1 MGGPDDFNSRVQELI
16 DGGST
21 REAAEVQA
29 VAEGRGVPRARAVAD
44 MSEAELQTELV
55 EIGQKMGTTD
65 LRTTAGRAVR
75 ARQTEVAE
83 ELVRRGKGEWN
94 NQAAAG
100 PVSIVDFDQ
109 KSVLNTL
116 PVSREK
122 LRAELVQMSGDMA
135 FDEKEVD
142 TLLELID
149 LNGATA
155 VRRGEADTL
164 DDYYRSRYLSTI
176 TGSYGDVASDGSFLA
191 QVGETHEWYYS
202 RLARAFNDTQLVSA
216 VPGKWLKEL
225 RRKPRAGVDRISQA
239 EVKWTGLPDFLDE
252 QSKLKADI
260 NGWVVYDRYGV
271 VDPLKFVDEQYGGIT
286 VETTGL
292 VWTDADAAA
301 ARALEIGGGHHSIKK
316 GKLLYREG
324 KVPRAAVEKH
334 LIDNRLIIE
343 DVTPTRL
350 FDEMDWRTHGQD
362 VGTFDD
368 YKMDVHVSPMTKLRR
383 EITWNKTAGE
393 VGHPFVETAGWRNAA
408 DAHVTKVEIFDEA
421 GNTIY
426 SQATSRAGDGPLSEA
441 LAPSIRA
448 KTLQDAESAAMEW
461 VKKEGI
467 SGKPLYRYN
476 DWILGSKGIPDGVVG
491 DMGENYREYLITLP
505 VNRHTEKAYMS
516 QHFRSAQMR
525 EVPNIVMH
533 MRATDRVV
541 DGKRVLFIEELQ
553 SDWIQTA
560 NKTGV
565 RDATRVAELEEQL
578 LGLDHSY
585 RSALDKHP
593 DFGGAVELDADLKV
607 LTLVSPNSLF
617 PSTAEVGIT
626 EYVHRVRR
634 ALDKSNFSRGLRD
647 IIGTPEVGP
656 GGEALLRRKLPGGL
670 TSELMTQG
678 KLRPDAR
685 ERLRRVIEEGTAAT
699 DALRGRSWGE
709 TVEWDERLKTEL
721 ASFMDAATEVP
732 GGHHF
737 GGRYGWRLDTETG
750 DLIRLLETATL
761 GGLPVAPEYLGK
773 VISDEIYH
781 LYRKLARERADEIR
795 RTIRPPVSDAR
806 QGAALSGTPTPYSL
820 QITETEGFLNAA
832 KRGVPPPPFSDD
844 WKDVGMKRMVR
855 YAAEGNYDAIAW
867 TTGKQQ
873 SVRYDKYISPDEVG
887 HITWNPETKEFKVYQ
902 HTSDARVDD
911 ITGRVVPQ
919 GHPAEHN
926 SAEMFEIQEQD
937 LYRWIDP
944 ENAKALLASPKK
956 NGKHVLRGRSP
967 ADSYD
972 LAPWR
977 GTLDPH
983 DIEIVSGGMVQGY
996 DEEMVSSMKR
1006 FGKQWDGGMETW
1018 NLKTGE
1024 QPTWEAR
1031 NLGGGEVEDFLEPI
1045 HYMSI
1050 NDEMRKGLKDPTAL
1064 MQGAKG
1070 MVKFEG
1076 ERAFVRLFES
1086 ADFSTLVHEFAGH
1099 PFLRNILRE
1108 NSADY
1113 RVVKGWINKEAKRL
1127 NKLKAAGELSDEQ
1140 LASFFIDARGN
1151 QIDEIKMVVG
1161 GDLTFSA
1168 EEIFARGFERYLLDG
1183 ALPAPGLKSLF
1194 DRIRDYLLKIYRV
1207 VTGSPLDLELSD
1219 DIRVVF
1225 DRLLEDPEGYAIQAK
1240 RILSGEP
1247 IVAYHG
1253 GMEPLETIG
1262 LKGEGGFFGFHAGTE
1277 EAARARLAKPSV
1289 ADDEVFINKV
1299 KITPKQP
1306 YLPEGRILD
1315 ERLDA
1320 DRMFLF
1326 EVGRFDEQGAR
1337 EGYLRGAELLE
1348 QGYDV
1353 IPYINTMEAEGV
1365 VSYMVIDPSAVKVVG
1380 KPLKG
1385 TVGKGHP
1392 YQFMPDVND
1401 RGIKVINAYRDEL
1414 GQGPLLFP
1422 KTKSGF
1428 FSLKNYPDSPAAKAA
1443 GYESQEALQTAAAKI
1458 LDDAPLND
1466 TSEIVKVAYEHL
1478 TQQIGRQYRKLDV
1491 QVQAFFGEDEPYR
1504 FAQHLRDDVMGNDR
1518 LLFRPTERSF
1528 GASELSRRRSHP
1540 LLAKTTHEVPAVI
1553 RDETGKIVP
1562 MLDEAGAPV
1571 MYQMSEGDLLRATH
1585 DYISHFALRSE
1596 FDVVGDVAGW
1606 QAHIRTIDDPLARW
1620 ALTNET
1626 LVRSS
1631 HANSGLATMESAWMP
1646 SRLATDVPE
1655 QKVFLPP
1662 LKMVLTGDSAVDA
1675 PIRELMERLPGYV
1688 DEPSYLGR
1696 EIISTDVPVRH
1707 TGRRFASHTDLDPQ
1721 SIMRWSREMGDTVG
1735 ATSMGHVKGNRP
1747 YTKRVLSP
1755 DIHTYTAYMKPK
1767 DFLTL
1772 NPPRDRSPYKEAF
1785 FPWARELIEKGEARF
1800 APPFVEV
1807 AMDPAGNTWRITSHE
1822 GRGRATLAREL
1833 DPDRLIPV
1841 DISVGFGNP
1850 TANAWGKAIG
1860 RRWTDEAF
1868 EDDFV
1873 RQWRAANPEASDF
1886 AKEVGQWNPYSSPDG
1901 YGIRRG
1907 DRITGRIAVAEGLN
1921 LLPIQADK
1929 TARRP
1934 RYVWDK
1940 AAENIERFWG
1950 DIPFPPVPRNVRS
1963 LSRGITEQ
1971 FGTPIRVSR
1980 PVGDG
1985 FERSLRTME
1994 ELRKGSGIR
2003 LREVGQ
2009 ADLRRTGW
2017 DRLKNGE
2024 GPFRYHAALLDSIN
2038 VDHGTRY
2045 TLDDIIPYDE
2055 IQDTISRRG
2064 FDPNGGEVLTQNF
2077 HEAIDGHPPGSM
2089 ASQFL
2094 MQAQADTSVFSDAL
2108 RKWEN
2113 DLLGKTGPVTME
2125 DWGGVTQWAERAKML
2140 KAYLNDIAMFG
2151 TERGEIPEELVK
2163 LFGENSSIVR
2173 ELRELELRGAVGH
2186 TNDAMIDY
2194 SRDMVIDEAMKTVI
2208 PFWKFPSRSIP
2219 WWVQTLGANPRILS
2233 NYNKIQELS
2242 ERMQLQAGA
2251 TRNAGGPL
2259 PRLRG
2264 HFQLGDT
2271 DWWYDPFNS
2280 LSFTDVVPQRGP
2292 SFDTTDTIDPDAPL
2306 VNRLVNYLYA
2316 HGGKVG
2322 LYLAPWVD
2330 IPIRKMTN
2338 IIDENQYPERS
2349 LFGQLD
2355 LIPPWTQRYLIQK
2368 TEATINWNESDYL
2381 TPQVPWKGYLVARE
2395 LLSITAVTIADTTDP
2410 SEKLRL
2416 ARLAETA
2423 LQSQEGELYE
2433 QARDNIERSEYTA
2446 RLFGYLSGAYAK
2458 KFGVGER
2465 ELFRVRDEA
2474 NRLARKIA
2482 SDANYEEIYKTWR
2495 YETGEG
2501 VLRGLYGSISWVRD
2515 ENDEPVYRDRWW
2527 EEVSSG
2533 ITTSQQKTAYLA
2545 ERNRL
2550 WANLQA
2556 GIFEL
2561 AIGDSQGAAELAT
2574 EYYDAD
2580 DELKE
2585 KYPEAR
2591 FKWSPYFKSDA
2602 TIKEYI
2608 IGVFMGYLRDLK
2620 PRYDKTEETFP
2631 EYEERLEN
2639 WYEVVI
2645 PASAA
2650 PALAHV
2656 VEELTEEEE
2665 GVVIDGVETTKVTG
2679 VDLQTA
2685 IGDGSVL
2692 LAMANREAYD
2702 TWDLTTDGV
2711 YDALNRVWRDNF
2723 YNRYWDLVAERSGY
2737 ERDVAEQI
2745 FADEFPERPG
2755 EDEIVEWVFNL
2766 YGQQFEEKDLRDA
2779 INGRDIYSVEEKMTR
2794 NDTPEETMAR
2804 EIWNV
2809 IAWVGPNKKALRDAM
2824 GDEVEWLDFWY
2835 KTDGDPTAFGD
2846 NEEFH
2851 AFYDMIMDA
2860 KMMMGVEE
2868 PTMDQTRDFM
2878 TAEGLNDEFRG
2889 YAQAILG
2896 DDIFDLQSFYFGLT
2910 ADEKRAFRES

>member
-1 MGGPDDFNSRVQELI
+1 MNI
-16 DGGST
+16 
-21 REAAEVQA
+21 AM
-29 VAEGRGVPRARAVAD
+29 AEGRD
-44 MSEAELQTELV
+44 
-55 EIGQKMGTTD
+55 
-65 LRTTAGRAVR
+65 
-75 ARQTEVAE
+75 
-83 ELVRRGKGEWN
+83 
-94 NQAAAG
+94 
-100 PVSIVDFDQ
+100 
-109 KSVLNTL
+109 
-116 PVSREK
+116 
-122 LRAELVQMSGDMA
+122 
-135 FDEKEVD
+135 
-142 TLLELID
+142 
-149 LNGATA
+149 
-155 VRRGEADTL
+155 
-164 DDYYRSRYLSTI
+164 
-176 TGSYGDVASDGSFLA
+176 
-191 QVGETHEWYYS
+191 
-202 RLARAFNDTQLVSA
+202 
-216 VPGKWLKEL
+216 
-225 RRKPRAGVDRISQA
+225 
-239 EVKWTGLPDFLDE
+239 
-252 QSKLKADI
+252 
-260 NGWVVYDRYGV
+260 
-271 VDPLKFVDEQYGGIT
+271 
-286 VETTGL
+286 
-292 VWTDADAAA
+292 
-301 ARALEIGGGHHSIKK
+301 
-316 GKLLYREG
+316 
-324 KVPRAAVEKH
+324 
-334 LIDNRLIIE
+334 
-343 DVTPTRL
+343 
-350 FDEMDWRTHGQD
+350 
-362 VGTFDD
+362 
-368 YKMDVHVSPMTKLRR
+368 
-383 EITWNKTAGE
+383 
-393 VGHPFVETAGWRNAA
+393 
-408 DAHVTKVEIFDEA
+408 
-421 GNTIY
+421 
-426 SQATSRAGDGPLSEA
+426 
-441 LAPSIRA
+441 
-448 KTLQDAESAAMEW
+448 
-461 VKKEGI
+461 
-467 SGKPLYRYN
+467 
-476 DWILGSKGIPDGVVG
+476 
-491 DMGENYREYLITLP
+491 
-505 VNRHTEKAYMS
+505 
-516 QHFRSAQMR
+516 
-525 EVPNIVMH
+525 
-533 MRATDRVV
+533 
-541 DGKRVLFIEELQ
+541 
-553 SDWIQTA
+553 
-560 NKTGV
+560 
-565 RDATRVAELEEQL
+565 
-578 LGLDHSY
+578 
-585 RSALDKHP
+585 
-593 DFGGAVELDADLKV
+593 
-607 LTLVSPNSLF
+607 
-617 PSTAEVGIT
+617 
-626 EYVHRVRR
+626 
-634 ALDKSNFSRGLRD
+634 
-647 IIGTPEVGP
+647 
-656 GGEALLRRKLPGGL
+656 
-670 TSELMTQG
+670 
-678 KLRPDAR
+678 
-685 ERLRRVIEEGTAAT
+685 
-699 DALRGRSWGE
+699 
-709 TVEWDERLKTEL
+709 
-721 ASFMDAATEVP
+721 
-732 GGHHF
+732 
-737 GGRYGWRLDTETG
+737 
-750 DLIRLLETATL
+750 
-761 GGLPVAPEYLGK
+761 
-773 VISDEIYH
+773 
-781 LYRKLARERADEIR
+781 
-795 RTIRPPVSDAR
+795 
-806 QGAALSGTPTPYSL
+806 GAALDLVRYLKDVLVDEIIP
-820 QITETEGFLNAA
+820 
-832 KRGVPPPPFSDD
+832 VPP
-844 WKDVGMKRMVR
+844 
-855 YAAEGNYDAIAW
+855 
-867 TTGKQQ
+867 
-873 SVRYDKYISPDEVG
+873 
-887 HITWNPETKEFKVYQ
+887 
-902 HTSDARVDD
+902 
-911 ITGRVVPQ
+911 
-919 GHPAEHN
+919 
-926 SAEMFEIQEQD
+926 
-937 LYRWIDP
+937 
-944 ENAKALLASPKK
+944 
-956 NGKHVLRGRSP
+956 
-967 ADSYD
+967 
-972 LAPWR
+972 
-977 GTLDPH
+977 
-983 DIEIVSGGMVQGY
+983 
-996 DEEMVSSMKR
+996 
-1006 FGKQWDGGMETW
+1006 
-1018 NLKTGE
+1018 
-1024 QPTWEAR
+1024 
-1031 NLGGGEVEDFLEPI
+1031 
-1045 HYMSI
+1045 
-1050 NDEMRKGLKDPTAL
+1050 
-1064 MQGAKG
+1064 
-1070 MVKFEG
+1070 
-1076 ERAFVRLFES
+1076 
-1086 ADFSTLVHEFAGH
+1086 
-1099 PFLRNILRE
+1099 
-1108 NSADY
+1108 
-1113 RVVKGWINKEAKRL
+1113 
-1127 NKLKAAGELSDEQ
+1127 
-1140 LASFFIDARGN
+1140 ARG
-1151 QIDEIKMVVG
+1151 
-1161 GDLTFSA
+1161 S
-1168 EEIFARGFERYLLDG
+1168 
-1183 ALPAPGLKSLF
+1183 
-1194 DRIRDYLLKIYRV
+1194 
-1207 VTGSPLDLELSD
+1207 
-1219 DIRVVF
+1219 
-1225 DRLLEDPEGYAIQAK
+1225 
-1240 RILSGEP
+1240 
-1247 IVAYHG
+1247 
-1253 GMEPLETIG
+1253 
-1262 LKGEGGFFGFHAGTE
+1262 
-1277 EAARARLAKPSV
+1277 
-1289 ADDEVFINKV
+1289 
-1299 KITPKQP
+1299 
-1306 YLPEGRILD
+1306 
-1315 ERLDA
+1315 
-1320 DRMFLF
+1320 
-1326 EVGRFDEQGAR
+1326 
-1337 EGYLRGAELLE
+1337 
-1348 QGYDV
+1348 
-1353 IPYINTMEAEGV
+1353 
-1365 VSYMVIDPSAVKVVG
+1365 
-1380 KPLKG
+1380 
-1385 TVGKGHP
+1385 
-1392 YQFMPDVND
+1392 
-1401 RGIKVINAYRDEL
+1401 
-1414 GQGPLLFP
+1414 
-1422 KTKSGF
+1422 
-1428 FSLKNYPDSPAAKAA
+1428 
-1443 GYESQEALQTAAAKI
+1443 
-1458 LDDAPLND
+1458 
-1466 TSEIVKVAYEHL
+1466 
-1478 TQQIGRQYRKLDV
+1478 
-1491 QVQAFFGEDEPYR
+1491 
-1504 FAQHLRDDVMGNDR
+1504 
-1518 LLFRPTERSF
+1518 
-1528 GASELSRRRSHP
+1528 
-1540 LLAKTTHEVPAVI
+1540 
-1553 RDETGKIVP
+1553 
-1562 MLDEAGAPV
+1562 
-1571 MYQMSEGDLLRATH
+1571 
-1585 DYISHFALRSE
+1585 
-1596 FDVVGDVAGW
+1596 
-1606 QAHIRTIDDPLARW
+1606 
-1620 ALTNET
+1620 
-1626 LVRSS
+1626 
-1631 HANSGLATMESAWMP
+1631 
-1646 SRLATDVPE
+1646 
-1655 QKVFLPP
+1655 
-1662 LKMVLTGDSAVDA
+1662 
-1675 PIRELMERLPGYV
+1675 
-1688 DEPSYLGR
+1688 
-1696 EIISTDVPVRH
+1696 
-1707 TGRRFASHTDLDPQ
+1707 
-1721 SIMRWSREMGDTVG
+1721 
-1735 ATSMGHVKGNRP
+1735 
-1747 YTKRVLSP
+1747 
-1755 DIHTYTAYMKPK
+1755 
-1767 DFLTL
+1767 
-1772 NPPRDRSPYKEAF
+1772 
-1785 FPWARELIEKGEARF
+1785 
-1800 APPFVEV
+1800 
-1807 AMDPAGNTWRITSHE
+1807 
-1822 GRGRATLAREL
+1822 
-1833 DPDRLIPV
+1833 
-1841 DISVGFGNP
+1841 
-1850 TANAWGKAIG
+1850 
-1860 RRWTDEAF
+1860 
-1868 EDDFV
+1868 
-1873 RQWRAANPEASDF
+1873 
-1886 AKEVGQWNPYSSPDG
+1886 
-1901 YGIRRG
+1901 
-1907 DRITGRIAVAEGLN
+1907 
-1921 LLPIQADK
+1921 
-1929 TARRP
+1929 
-1934 RYVWDK
+1934 
-1940 AAENIERFWG
+1940 
-1950 DIPFPPVPRNVRS
+1950 VRS

-2094 MQAQADTSVFSDAL
+2094 MQAQDDTGVFSNAL

-2219 WWVQTLGANPRILS
+2219 WWVQTLGTNPRILS